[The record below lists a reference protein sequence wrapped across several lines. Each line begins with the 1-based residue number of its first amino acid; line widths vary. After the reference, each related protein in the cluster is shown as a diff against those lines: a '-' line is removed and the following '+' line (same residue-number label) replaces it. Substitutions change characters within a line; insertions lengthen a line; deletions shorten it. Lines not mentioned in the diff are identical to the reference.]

1 MLHGIS
7 LAYPCI
13 PNHVNHINPNLMES
27 FTTDG
32 LVSLLT
38 LTFLETVLGI
48 VNIVFID
55 RNRKKIVYP

>member
-1 MLHGIS
+1 
-7 LAYPCI
+7 
-13 PNHVNHINPNLMES
+13 MES